1 MCEGAELGGSG
12 KGQCDAQD
20 AGGWSGEECG
30 CVLQDTSFIRVGTR
44 GNTSGSDVQRSGPA
58 LWHQTCPVRC
68 EAGSV
73 YHPFLSRSPTKS
85 EAALVLP
92 PTFRPPQPKAG
103 RPLSWNKW
111 GRGSTHISSGSK
123 KLNLKPGRVRA
134 PNWSRSK
141 CPSIEVRKGM
151 EVSASDRM

>member
-1 MCEGAELGGSG
+1 MREGAELGGRG

-20 AGGWSGEECG
+20 AGGWRGEEWG
-30 CVLQDTSFIRVGTR
+30 CVLKDTSFIRVGTR
-44 GNTSGSDVQRSGPA
+44 GDTSGSDVQRSGPA

-92 PTFRPPQPKAG
+92 PTF
-103 RPLSWNKW
+103 
-111 GRGSTHISSGSK
+111 
-123 KLNLKPGRVRA
+123 
-134 PNWSRSK
+134 
-141 CPSIEVRKGM
+141 CPSPRQAGHSHGINGGGAPPTSPPAGKN
-151 EVSASDRM
+151 